1 MKILQLISSLCSRIV
16 SPVSKRGVEPAVV
29 DRVDLDRFR
38 NAVPA
43 PDLVSESRFKIL
55 MVSAFRPE
63 RDQMTLIKAMSL
75 VPDDCVLLLAGD
87 AELPE
92 HGALIESCRKVVNEL
107 DLEER
112 VRFLGH
118 RDDVPE
124 LLAASDLAVLSSLHE
139 DLPVSALEAMASG
152 KPLVA
157 SDIPCFRDVVGGA
170 GVLFPCGDAERL
182 AQIIGRFREDKGLRE
197 GIAASC
203 RKRAEKYGKEYLH
216 GKIE

>member
-1 MKILQLISSLCSRIV
+1 MCILKFISLRRKKTV
-16 SPVSKRGVEPAVV
+16 SISG
-29 DRVDLDRFR
+29 VDLDRFR

-43 PDLVSESRFKIL
+43 PDLMSEGRFKIL

-63 RDQMTLIKAMSL
+63 KDQMTLIKAMSL
-75 VPDDCVLLLAGD
+75 VPDDCVLLLAGE
-87 AELPE
+87 AEQPE
-92 HGALIESCRKVVNEL
+92 HKQLMESCRAAADGLGLN
-107 DLEER
+107 ER
-112 VRFLGH
+112 VCFLGR

-124 LLAASDLAVLSSLHE
+124 LLAASDLVVLSSRYE
-139 DLPVSALEAMASG
+139 SLPLPALEAMASG

-157 SDIPCFRDVVGGA
+157 SDVSCISDIVRGA

-203 RKRAEKYGKEYLH
+203 RKRAAMYDE
-216 GKIE
+216 